1 MDWNMDNFCPN
12 DFKSYKSLW
21 VVQVLGR
28 SRCTPQFECLIIRS
42 VRETWYSSNAH
53 AGLDSLLS
61 MVALKLLLCRFGQTN
76 ARILKAPS
84 CTLNEWKF
92 ILSFSRVSLLFL
104 NSWRASV
111 VPCYVTTHPPAIK
124 KQH

>member
-61 MVALKLLLCRFGQTN
+61 MVALKL
-76 ARILKAPS
+76 
-84 CTLNEWKF
+84 TLPFW
-92 ILSFSRVSLLFL
+92 
-104 NSWRASV
+104 
-111 VPCYVTTHPPAIK
+111 PD
-124 KQH
+124 